1 MCSSMYEY
9 VRMVCWWYCVSL
21 TTDREVRSDEED
33 EKKQQRRKDGPDL
46 IDEVWT
52 RVEKWRGVEEDQGC
66 PYLSFYHL
74 RS

>member
-1 MCSSMYEY
+1 MK
-9 VRMVCWWYCVSL
+9 RM
-21 TTDREVRSDEED
+21 
-33 EKKQQRRKDGPDL
+33 KKNNNEGRTDL